1 MPTEQRLEHLS
12 GKIIPYK
19 NEPLY
24 QMDIQSLFNFKI
36 LINGCPVFSNFDQ
49 SPVTTRVNINPS
61 ILKAGKQKIE
71 IELYPGYE
79 KDGIQKHYLENGEN
93 FILKIEKTG
102 WNKDKSLIEPTQV
115 LVFKNNE
122 QKIDFSKLT
131 DYRTSLNFDAS
142 VPYTLQGWGNGEDL
156 SQMDQ
161 KDLELKVVSFYNTI
175 ASALKEKDYDYLNT
189 QFLNADTE
197 WYQAEYFPKDIMT
210 KFQTLKG
217 RKGKSNAS
225 VRSDSEISMQS
236 IYPIENYVMK
246 LYGNNKMVRLEPKD
260 GVHRGESLLR
270 YTESGKN
277 GMSRTTF
284 IDMLLYIPKGAKSLQ
299 IIR

>member
-1 MPTEQRLEHLS
+1 MPTEQRLEYLS
-12 GKIIPYK
+12 GKIIPYT

-24 QMDIQSLFNFKI
+24 QMDVQSFFNFKI
-36 LINGCPVFSNFDQ
+36 LINGCPVYSSFDKF
-49 SPVTTRVNINPS
+49 PVTTRVNINPS
-61 ILKAGKQKIE
+61 ILKTGKQKIE

-79 KDGIQKHYLENGEN
+79 KDGIQKQYLENGEN

-102 WNKDKSLIEPTQV
+102 WNKDKSLIEPKEV

-122 QKIDFSKLT
+122 QKIDFSKLK
-131 DYRTSLNFDAS
+131 DYRTSLNFDAP
-142 VPYTLQGWGNGEDL
+142 VPYILQGWENGEDL

-161 KDLELKVVSFYNTI
+161 KDLELKVASFYHTI
-175 ASALKEKDYDYLNT
+175 ASALKEKDYDNLNT

-197 WYQAEYFPKDIMT
+197 WYQAEYFPKDIIT

-217 RKGKSNAS
+217 RKGKSITSIRSGSEPS
-225 VRSDSEISMQS
+225 VQR

-246 LYGNNKMVRLEPKD
+246 LYGNNKMVRLEPRD
-260 GVHRGESLLR
+260 GVHRGESLLS
-270 YTESGKN
+270 YTEIDKN
-277 GMSRTTF
+277 GMSKTTF
-284 IDMLLYIPKGAKSLQ
+284 IDMLLYIPKGAKVLQ